1 MIKISVKNGFAGIHI
16 VATNSFGFRNHKG
29 YKIDG
34 IAEFPPHHVKG
45 KQTFYQ
51 KKEINKMSNEFKGNI
66 YDYKIFRD
74 SCLDNYKIINS
85 NKKDYAYY
93 PATFPS
99 WDNTPRLKCNGN
111 MWIANDSEEF
121 YYWLI
126 ETMKFSSD
134 YNSLDDNF
142 VFINAW
148 NEWGEGA
155 FLEPDKINGF
165 DNLLTVKELLNP
177 LV

>member
-1 MIKISVKNGFAGIHI
+1 
-16 VATNSFGFRNHKG
+16 
-29 YKIDG
+29 
-34 IAEFPPHHVKG
+34 
-45 KQTFYQ
+45 
-51 KKEINKMSNEFKGNI
+51 
-66 YDYKIFRD
+66 
-74 SCLDNYKIINS
+74 
-85 NKKDYAYY
+85 
-93 PATFPS
+93 
-99 WDNTPRLKCNGN
+99 

-165 DNLLTVKELLNP
+165 DNLLTVKRAIKSFGMNN
-177 LV
+177 